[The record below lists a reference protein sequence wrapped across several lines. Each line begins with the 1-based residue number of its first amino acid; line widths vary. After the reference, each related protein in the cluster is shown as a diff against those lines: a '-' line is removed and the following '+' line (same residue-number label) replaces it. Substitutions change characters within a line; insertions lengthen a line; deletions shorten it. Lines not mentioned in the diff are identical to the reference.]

1 MIKQVT
7 KDVISLN
14 AFSVALRIFAG
25 LLLAMTN
32 AMIPSLLLSSL
43 LLPLFLSPF
52 CTYKSIFQI
61 HPSITA
67 VSSCAYILTFI
78 FDSILP
84 PIFKVK
90 LIFWWKKQPSCTIF
104 TDMLKNL
111 QDNRFTLS
119 TVLEKYNDIYVIIDN
134 LPKGIDQTP
143 YWYSIYERNRSNP
156 IVFGSNRDYLLLRD
170 MHAQMVML
178 MVVYVALVL
187 VTGLMDF
194 SEPFIFYILFM
205 IGALNVGAR
214 VQGKRV
220 VYNVLSVDIN
230 AKKDE

>member
-1 MIKQVT
+1 MGDSTEKNL
-7 KDVISLN
+7 KSYRNSELKW
-14 AFSVALRIFAG
+14 F
-25 LLLAMTN
+25 LLAN
-32 AMIPSLLLSSL
+32 ILLMLVTSGELKFDSQDANV
-43 LLPLFLSPF
+43 FSF
-52 CTYKSIFQI
+52 ISEII
-61 HPSITA
+61 SITA

-194 SEPFIFYILFM
+194 SEPFIFISFL
-205 IGALNVGAR
+205 
-214 VQGKRV
+214 
-220 VYNVLSVDIN
+220 
-230 AKKDE
+230 

>member
-1 MIKQVT
+1 MGDSTEKNL
-7 KDVISLN
+7 KSYRNSELKW
-14 AFSVALRIFAG
+14 F
-25 LLLAMTN
+25 LLAN
-32 AMIPSLLLSSL
+32 ILLMLVTSGGLKFDSQDANV
-43 LLPLFLSPF
+43 FSF
-52 CTYKSIFQI
+52 ISEII
-61 HPSITA
+61 SITA

-187 VTGLMDF
+187 VTGCNLVRRT
-194 SEPFIFYILFM
+194 EKGRLRRR
-205 IGALNVGAR
+205 GWGLRWEKAQKG
-214 VQGKRV
+214 GKGTNLRGFFE
-220 VYNVLSVDIN
+220 D
-230 AKKDE
+230 

>member
-1 MIKQVT
+1 MLVT
-7 KDVISLN
+7 SGGLKFDSQDANVFSFISE
-14 AFSVALRIFAG
+14 I
-25 LLLAMTN
+25 
-32 AMIPSLLLSSL
+32 I
-43 LLPLFLSPF
+43 
-52 CTYKSIFQI
+52 
-61 HPSITA
+61 SITA

-78 FDSILP
+78 FDSILH

>member
-1 MIKQVT
+1 MGDATEKNL
-7 KDVISLN
+7 KSYRNSELKW
-14 AFSVALRIFAG
+14 F
-25 LLLAMTN
+25 LLANILLMLVTSGGLKFDSQETN
-32 AMIPSLLLSSL
+32 VFSFISE
-43 LLPLFLSPF
+43 
-52 CTYKSIFQI
+52 II
-61 HPSITA
+61 SITA

-84 PIFKVK
+84 PIVKVK
-90 LIFWWKKQPSCTIF
+90 LIFWWMKQPSCTIF
-104 TDMLKNL
+104 TDMLKHL

-119 TVLEKYNDIYVIIDN
+119 SALDKYNDIYVKIEN
-134 LPKGIDQTP
+134 LPRGVDQTP
-143 YWYSIYERNRSNP
+143 YWYSIYERNRNNP

-178 MVVYVALVL
+178 MFVYAAIVL
-187 VTGLMDF
+187 ITGLIHF
-194 SEPFIFYILFM
+194 SKPFIIYMFFM
-205 IGALNVGAR
+205 IGALNIGAR

>member
-1 MIKQVT
+1 MGDSTEKNL
-7 KDVISLN
+7 KSYMNSELKW
-14 AFSVALRIFAG
+14 F
-25 LLLAMTN
+25 LLAN
-32 AMIPSLLLSSL
+32 ILLMLVTSGELKFDSQDANV
-43 LLPLFLSPF
+43 FSF
-52 CTYKSIFQI
+52 ISEII
-61 HPSITA
+61 SITA

-84 PIFKVK
+84 PIFK
-90 LIFWWKKQPSCTIF
+90 
-104 TDMLKNL
+104 
-111 QDNRFTLS
+111 
-119 TVLEKYNDIYVIIDN
+119 VIIDN

>member
-1 MIKQVT
+1 MGDSTEKNL
-7 KDVISLN
+7 KSYRNSELKW
-14 AFSVALRIFAG
+14 F
-25 LLLAMTN
+25 LLAN
-32 AMIPSLLLSSL
+32 ILLMLVTSGGLKFDSQDANV
-43 LLPLFLSPF
+43 FSF
-52 CTYKSIFQI
+52 ISEII
-61 HPSITA
+61 SITA

-156 IVFGSNRDYLLLRD
+156 IVFGSNRDYLLLRV

>member
-1 MIKQVT
+1 MGDSTEKNL
-7 KDVISLN
+7 KSYRNSELKW
-14 AFSVALRIFAG
+14 F
-25 LLLAMTN
+25 LLAN
-32 AMIPSLLLSSL
+32 ILLMLVTSGELKFDSQDANV
-43 LLPLFLSPF
+43 FSF
-52 CTYKSIFQI
+52 ISEII
-61 HPSITA
+61 SITA

-143 YWYSIYERNRSNP
+143 YWYSIYERNR
-156 IVFGSNRDYLLLRD
+156 RD